1 MLRAIVEFSLRFKG
15 VVVVLACALVGY
27 GLWVSNHAKLEV
39 FPDFVPPQ
47 ATIQTEAP
55 GFPPEDVERCVTKPI
70 EDALNGLNALESLSS
85 ESIQGLSVVR
95 VMFKEGTDLVQA
107 RQSINEQ
114 LSGLSSLP
122 AGVEKPAM
130 EPLTSATMDLLKFGI
145 TSHKKSAME
154 LRTFADW
161 VLKPRLL
168 AAKGVAKVT
177 VFGGDQRQY
186 QIQLDPLKL
195 QAYDLT
201 MEDVAKAA
209 QAAIGIR
216 GAGFIDTENQRILI
230 QTALPAMTTDLLGS
244 ASIDAGTDHTLRLR
258 DVARVREEAA
268 FKVGDAV
275 IGGKPPEKKPG
286 AKAATTEPAEEEEEE
301 STEATIEPGV
311 LICLVS
317 QHGANTMDATLAVE
331 NVLNEMKATF
341 AAEEITYHPG
351 LHRPAD
357 FIYSST
363 HHVMMS
369 LLLGGVFV
377 TIVVVL
383 FLLNLRTAFITLT
396 AIPASL
402 LTAVIVMDRFGFT
415 LNTITLGGL
424 AIAIGAVVDDAI
436 IDVENIFR
444 RLREN
449 QLLAKKRS
457 LLHVVLDA
465 SMEVRSAVVYATF
478 VVVLVFVPVLT
489 MSGLQGSFFAPL
501 AWSCIIANLASL
513 GMALTLTPALC
524 LLFFRGKLAKAHE
537 PKLQGLLKAGFRRLL
552 APLMGHAGDLIGA
565 VAVVCLV
572 VLACVPFMS
581 EEFLPDFREGHF
593 ICGFAAAPGTTLE
606 ETRRIGTLIG
616 AEMLKI
622 PEITTVEQQIGR
634 AALGDDTWGPE
645 QCEYHINLRED
656 VPGKRQAEIQK
667 ELEAILN
674 RVPGL
679 AGIECTTFLGDRIRE
694 SISGER
700 QPVIVNIYGDDLD
713 ELDEAAKTIS
723 ETLAGLKAGEPTMTT
738 PPKTPLVRVV
748 PRDDRLIQFNFKRMD
763 IFDTIQTAHQGQT
776 VGQSFEGNQIVDV
789 VMLLDPSRRRD
800 PSQIR
805 NLLVTNSQGLR
816 MPLHELANVFE
827 DLGRSSISHKGSQR
841 CQTVTVDPEGMS
853 PAEYTAKAQAA
864 VEKIREGLPEG
875 IDLEWTG
882 DAAAAA
888 AARNQLALNTAIAG
902 VVILILL
909 AVVFGNWRN
918 LMLLLV
924 NLPFGLIG
932 GIPAVILTT
941 HTTEPF
947 SLGTLSMGALFGF
960 VTLFGLATRNSILL
974 ISHYEHLV
982 AKEGMTWGKEAAIR
996 GASERLVPI
1005 LMTALVTALGLFP
1018 LALGTGEA
1026 GREIE
1031 GPMAVVILGGL
1042 VTSTLLNLLV
1052 MPTLAL
1058 RFGRFAKSENGALP
1072 EEVPAPAL
1080 AESHA

>member
-1 MLRAIVEFSLRFKG
+1 MLKAIVEFSLRFKG

-27 GLWVSNHAKLEV
+27 GLWVSEHAKLEV

-47 ATIQTEAP
+47 ASIQTEAP

-70 EDALNGLNALESLSS
+70 EDALNGLNALESLWS
-85 ESIQGLSVVR
+85 ESIQGLSVVK
-95 VMFKEGTDLVQA
+95 VVFKEGTDVFQA
-107 RQSINEQ
+107 RQNVNER

-122 AGVEKPAM
+122 AGVDKPAM
-130 EPLTSATMDLLKFGI
+130 EPLTSATMDLLKIGL

-154 LRTFADW
+154 LRSFADW

-168 AAKGVAKVT
+168 AVTGVAKVT

-186 QIQLDPLKL
+186 QIQVDPVKL

-201 MEDVAKAA
+201 MEDVGKAA
-209 QAAIGIR
+209 RAAIGIR

-230 QTALPAMTTDLLGS
+230 QTVLPSMTTALLGN
-244 ASIDAGTDHTLRLR
+244 AAIDAGNEHTLRIK
-258 DVARVREEAA
+258 DVARVREDAA

-275 IGGKPPEKKPG
+275 IGGKPPEG
-286 AKAATTEPAEEEEEE
+286 TKAAATAAAEGEADPAE
-301 STEATIEPGV
+301 AGVEPGV

-317 QHGANTMDATLAVE
+317 QYGTNTMDATLAVE
-331 NVLNEMKATF
+331 KALDEMKDTF

-402 LTAVIVMDRFGFT
+402 LTAVIVMDHFGFT

-424 AIAIGAVVDDAI
+424 AIAIGSVVDDAI

-449 QLLAKKRS
+449 QLLAQRRP
-457 LLHVVLDA
+457 LLNVVLDA

-478 VVVLVFVPVLT
+478 VVALVFVPVLT
-489 MSGLQGSFFAPL
+489 MGGLQGSFFAPL

-513 GMALTLTPALC
+513 GVALTLTPALC
-524 LLFFRGKLAKAHE
+524 LLFFHGKLTKAHE
-537 PKLQGLLKAGFRRLL
+537 PMLQGWLKAGFRKVL

-565 VAVVCLV
+565 VAVVCV
-572 VLACVPFMS
+572 MVLACVPFMT

-606 ETRRIGTLIG
+606 ETRRIGTLI
-616 AEMLKI
+616 AEEMLKI

-645 QCEYHINLRED
+645 QCEYHINLREN
-656 VPGKRQAEIQK
+656 VPGKDQARVQG
-667 ELEAILN
+667 ELEEILN

-700 QPVIVNIYGDDLD
+700 QPVIVNIYGDNLD
-713 ELDEAAKTIS
+713 DLDEAATTIS

-738 PPKTPLVRVV
+738 PPKTPLLRVV

-763 IFDTIQTAHQGQT
+763 IFDTIQTAHQGET

-789 VMLLDPSRRRD
+789 VMLLDPSQRRD
-800 PSQIR
+800 PSQVR
-805 NLLVTNSQGLR
+805 NLLVTNGQGVR
-816 MPLHELANVFE
+816 MPLYELADVFE

-841 CQTVTVDPEGMS
+841 CQTVTVDPVGMS
-853 PAEYTAKAQAA
+853 AAEYVAKAQAA
-864 VEKIREGLPEG
+864 VATIREDLPEG

-888 AARNQLALNTAIAG
+888 EARNQLLLNTAIAG

-918 LMLLLV
+918 LVLMLV
-924 NLPFGLIG
+924 NLPFGLVG

-941 HTTEPF
+941 HTAEPF

-982 AKEGMTWGKEAAIR
+982 KKEGMTWGREAAIR
-996 GASERLVPI
+996 GASERLIPI

-1058 RFGRFAKSENGALP
+1058 RFGRFVKGEG
-1072 EEVPAPAL
+1072 VPG
-1080 AESHA
+1080 

>member
-1 MLRAIVEFSLRFKG
+1 MLRAIVALALRFKG

-27 GLWVSNHAKLEV
+27 GLWVSEHAKLEV

-47 ATIQTEAP
+47 ASIQTEAP

-70 EDALNGLNALESLSS
+70 EDALNGLNSLESLWS
-85 ESIQGLSVVR
+85 ESIQGLSVVK
-95 VMFKEGTDLVQA
+95 VVFKEGTDVFQA
-107 RQSINEQ
+107 RQSVNER

-130 EPLTSATMDLLKFGI
+130 EPLTSATMDLLKIGL

-154 LRTFADW
+154 LRSFADW
-161 VLKPRLL
+161 VVKPRLL
-168 AAKGVAKVT
+168 AVTGVAKVT
-177 VFGGDQRQY
+177 VFGGDTREY
-186 QIQLDPLKL
+186 QIQVDPVKL

-201 MEDVAKAA
+201 MEDVGKSAK
-209 QAAIGIR
+209 AAIGIR

-230 QTALPAMTTDLLGS
+230 QAELPRMTAELLGN
-244 ASIDAGTDHTLRLR
+244 AVIDAGNDHTLRIK
-258 DVARVREEAA
+258 DVARVREDAA

-275 IGGKPPEKKPG
+275 IGGKPLEAGRPAG
-286 AKAATTEPAEEEEEE
+286 KAAATKAAGEEEAPGD
-301 STEATIEPGV
+301 TGPVPGV

-317 QHGANTMDATLAVE
+317 QYGANTMDATLAVE
-331 NVLNEMKATF
+331 RALDEMKDTF

-369 LLLGGVFV
+369 LLYGGIFV
-377 TIVVVL
+377 TLIVVL
-383 FLLNLRTAFITLT
+383 FLMNFRTAFITLT

-449 QLLAKKRS
+449 QLLAVRRP
-457 LLHVVLDA
+457 LLNVVLDA

-478 VVVLVFVPVLT
+478 VVALVFVPVLA
-489 MSGLQGSFFAPL
+489 MSGLQGRFFAPL

-513 GMALTLTPALC
+513 VVALTLTPALC
-524 LLFFRGKLAKAHE
+524 LLFFRGKLTKAHE
-537 PKLQGLLKAGFRRLL
+537 PVLQGWLKAGFRKVLT
-552 APLMGHAGDLIGA
+552 PLMGHAGDLIGA
-565 VAVVCLV
+565 VAVVCVV
-572 VLACVPFMS
+572 VLGCVPFMT

-606 ETRRIGTLIG
+606 ETRRIGTLI
-616 AEMLKI
+616 AEEMLKI

-634 AALGDDTWGPE
+634 AQLGDDTWGPE
-645 QCEYHINLRED
+645 RCEYHINLRED
-656 VPGKRQAEIQK
+656 VPGKDQARVQK
-667 ELEAILN
+667 ELEGILN
-674 RVPGL
+674 GVPGL

-700 QPVIVNIYGDDLD
+700 QPVIVNIYGDNLD
-713 ELDEAAKTIS
+713 ELDEAATLIS

-738 PPKTPLVRVV
+738 PPKTPLMRVV

-776 VGQSFEGNQIVDV
+776 MGQSFEGNQIVDV
-789 VMLLDPSRRRD
+789 VMLLDPAQRRD
-800 PSQIR
+800 PAQIR

-816 MPLHELANVFE
+816 KPLYELADVYE

-853 PAEYTAKAQAA
+853 PAEYTARGKAALD
-864 VEKIREGLPEG
+864 KIREELPEG
-875 IDLEWTG
+875 IDIEWTG

-888 AARNQLALNTAIAG
+888 AARNQLLLNTAIAG

-918 LMLLLV
+918 LVLMLV
-924 NLPFGLIG
+924 NLPFGLVG

-941 HTTEPF
+941 HTAEPF

-982 AKEGMTWGKEAAIR
+982 AKEGMEWGREAAIR
-996 GASERLVPI
+996 GASERLIPI

-1058 RFGRFAKSENGALP
+1058 RYGRFTKGEG
-1072 EEVPAPAL
+1072 VPG
-1080 AESHA
+1080 